1 LPSSR
6 RQENPR
12 RQMFLK
18 LSSQI
23 EGQLREAYAKKYA
36 AGTLNQSTL
45 ADKLGV
51 DRSAVNRRLTGRVN
65 MTEETI
71 ADMVWGLEHDIE
83 VKIFDPAESKKNHRI
98 INDIPPVARQIQPV
112 PIDNA
117 STVSVNDNSL
127 SVNLLQKFL
136 VPATS

>member
-6 RQENPR
+6 RQENRR